1 MEVRQVFVSSENRDT
16 TLYPDGNAYTLHLT
30 QPVKDI
36 SKVELMNASIPNTL
50 YNLPDGSNV
59 MEFSNT
65 ISTSGDP
72 RTTFSIPK
80 GFYSAG
86 MLATEI
92 TQAISN
98 NTGIS
103 VSFLAAEGRFLF
115 ARTGS
120 VFEMKLPSADLA
132 NLLGFNDPTEVHTSQ
147 TVAVETDLNLPLYSD
162 NSRYRGRQFIL
173 SDRVL
178 NLTPNEGIFLDIHEL
193 RSQYNEDA
201 KAITANNTYSGQNIS
216 RTFGFIPMDVGAGA
230 IKNFKKSTDYDFTV
244 DYTYPIR
251 KLDRLTVE
259 WIDRYGRRV
268 NFNGNNDN
276 SFMLKFYTLRKN
288 LEPY

>member
-16 TLYPDGNAYTLHLT
+16 NLYPNGNAYTLHLT

-36 SKVELMNASIPNTL
+36 AKVELMNASVPNTL
-50 YNLPDGSNV
+50 FNLTDGTDV
-59 MEFSNT
+59 MEFSNI
-65 ISTSGDP
+65 ISTNVDP

-86 MLATEI
+86 LLSIEV

-103 VSFLAAEGRFLF
+103 VSFLAAEGKFLF
-115 ARTGS
+115 ARSGNS
-120 VFEMKLPSADLA
+120 FSLDFPSAELA
-132 NLLGFNDPTEVHTSQ
+132 NLLGFDGPSYVRNSQ
-147 TVAVETDLNLPLYSD
+147 TVTVETDLNLPLYSD

-193 RSQYNEDA
+193 RSHYNEDA

-244 DYTYPIR
+244 DYAYPIR
-251 KLDRLTVE
+251 KLDRLSIE
-259 WIDRYGRRV
+259 WIDRFGRRV

>member
-16 TLYPDGNAYTLHLT
+16 SLFPHGNAYTLHLT

-50 YNLPDGSNV
+50 YNLTNGTDV

-65 ISTSGDP
+65 ITDSAGD

-86 MLATEI
+86 LLAIET

-103 VSFLAAEGRFLF
+103 VNFLAAEGKFLF
-115 ARTGS
+115 ARTGLS
-120 VFEMKLPSADLA
+120 FSLNFPSTELA
-132 NLLGFNDPTEVHTSQ
+132 NLLGFDGPDYVRTSQ

-201 KAITANNTYSGQNIS
+201 KAITATNTYSGQNIS

-244 DYTYPIR
+244 DYAYPIR

-259 WIDRYGRRV
+259 WIDRYGQRV